1 MSTTVGQA
9 ARHVPWESGQAPST
23 RASSVGPQH
32 ASASAGCVDVNGF
45 GCGRSARGDITMTRR
60 TNARIAGATF
70 LLYIAVGIT
79 QLIVFGDTTDGENM
93 AARLATMA
101 TCIIALTLGAALYAL
116 TREEDRDLA
125 LLALACRIGE
135 GVVGA
140 TLIPITMG
148 LLSVATASGPD
159 ATDAAAARAAGAL
172 VLAAGPWHVVITAS
186 FFAVGSTLFCW
197 LLLRGR
203 MIPVPLAWLGLAASL
218 ILLVGLPLRLAGV
231 LTGSASQLMWLP
243 MLAFEVPAG
252 LWLIVKGA
260 AIRAPTATQA

>member
-1 MSTTVGQA
+1 
-9 ARHVPWESGQAPST
+9 
-23 RASSVGPQH
+23 
-32 ASASAGCVDVNGF
+32 
-45 GCGRSARGDITMTRR
+45 MTRR

-93 AARLATMA
+93 AARLATMAQRAAGVRIDAVMTLA